1 MKVATAYEGLASRKD
16 SKGRAILGSPEAV
29 FAELLAQYQSPTA
42 KADTMAKA
50 HQDLRDAR
58 QRGTVG

>member
-1 MKVATAYEGLASRKD
+1 MKVATTYEDLASRRD

-42 KADTMAKA
+42 QADKIAAA
-50 HQDLRDAR
+50 HQTLREAR
-58 QRGTVG
+58 LRGTVG